1 MFVFLRYFLLTVS
14 LMYLPCPAVGAGY
27 DGSLLMDGAGVFDST
42 YLIELKQGSD
52 FSGKVQNL
60 QDGGYETAYGKAIS
74 FNRWYSTKW
83 TDVSV
88 AWMTQFTK
96 NFGVIFGGSTG
107 ERGEKYRIAPSFKL
121 GFVAQTAIGRNASL
135 SFRVTSVVGGQLK
148 EKTCVADYGEI
159 GGVQTVNCR
168 LAASILE
175 PSETLK
181 YLLNER
187 PINRNQAFVQF
198 NWQFR

>member
-1 MFVFLRYFLLTVS
+1 MLVFLRCFLSIVCFMNWSCSAFGGGL
-14 LMYLPCPAVGAGY
+14 AG
-27 DGSLLMDGAGVFDST
+27 GSLMDGAGVYDST

-74 FNRWYSTKW
+74 FNRWYSTRW

-135 SFRVTSVVGGQLK
+135 SFRVTSVLGGQLK
-148 EKTCVADYGEI
+148 EKTCIADYGEV

-187 PINRNQAFVQF
+187 PINRNLAFVQF
-198 NWQFR
+198 NWQF